1 MELVIFCDG
10 GGGGSNDKPFACA
23 AVLFRDGQEVHRVSR
38 RLGCGITNNV
48 AEWEGLI
55 LGLEY
60 ALELGASRA
69 LFNMDSR
76 LVVEQAL
83 GNWRIKQQ
91 HLAPLS
97 QRAQELA
104 AKFDSVSIRHVPR
117 ERNRI
122 ADDLCNTAIEQQLAA
137 EEAVS
142 ESSHASLT

>member
-1 MELVIFCDG
+1 MELVVFCDG

-23 AVLFRDGQEVHRVSR
+23 AVFFHDGQEVHRVSR
-38 RLGCGITNNV
+38 RLGRGITNNV

-60 ALELGASRA
+60 ALELGARHV

-83 GNWRIKQQ
+83 GNWRVKQQ
-91 HLAPLS
+91 HLAPLNR
-97 QRAQELA
+97 RAQDLA
-104 AKFDSVSIRHVPR
+104 GKFDSVSIRHVPR

-122 ADDLCNTAIEQQLAA
+122 ADGLCNTAIEQQLTG
-137 EEAVS
+137 EENVS
-142 ESSHASLT
+142 ESSHASLA